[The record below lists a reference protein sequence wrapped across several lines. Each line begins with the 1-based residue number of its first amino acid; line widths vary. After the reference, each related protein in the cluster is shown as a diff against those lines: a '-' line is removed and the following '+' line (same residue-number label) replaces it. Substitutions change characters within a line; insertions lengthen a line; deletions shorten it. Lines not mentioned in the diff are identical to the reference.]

1 MPSAVLFGISVAFG
15 LAVWGI
21 VARQYIWP
29 ALSERPSPENL
40 KPILLLH
47 AFRFLGLAFVV
58 PGVVSPELPA
68 AFAQPVAYG
77 DFITAVLALLA
88 VATLGTGTGSV
99 VTWVFNTFGT
109 ADLLFAFYLGSR
121 ISLPNNPGL
130 LGAGYFILAA
140 YVPLLLVTH
149 GLAFRILLRTKVV
162 APSRSQTKCRMMAR
176 WTVRSRPRQTPQPP
190 VPRGNQARGPR
201 GLPELFAKIG
211 QTCPNVAR
219 VSQ

>member
-1 MPSAVLFGISVAFG
+1 MPFPVLFAISVVFS
-15 LAVWGI
+15 LAAWGA

-29 ALSERPSPENL
+29 ELRDRPSPENL

-47 AFRFLGLAFVV
+47 GFRFLGLAFVV

-77 DFITAVLALLA
+77 DFITAVLALSA
-88 VATLGTGTGSV
+88 VATLGTRTGTV

-109 ADLLFAFYLGSR
+109 ADLLIAFYLGSR

-140 YVPLLLVTH
+140 YVPLLFITH
-149 GLAFRILLRTKVV
+149 GLAFRILLRTNVV
-162 APSRSQTKCRMMAR
+162 VPSRKKLS
-176 WTVRSRPRQTPQPP
+176 
-190 VPRGNQARGPR
+190 
-201 GLPELFAKIG
+201 
-211 QTCPNVAR
+211 VA
-219 VSQ
+219 